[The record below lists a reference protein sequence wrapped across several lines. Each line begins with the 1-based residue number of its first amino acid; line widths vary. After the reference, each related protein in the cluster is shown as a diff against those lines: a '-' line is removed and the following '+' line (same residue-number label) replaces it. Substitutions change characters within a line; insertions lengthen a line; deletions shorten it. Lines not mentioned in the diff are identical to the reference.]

1 MIISLLCI
9 SIVLLIL
16 FAFWERWGAKEPI
29 IPRNTFS
36 NRSSIFIVIVGFLYG
51 GTFQSL
57 MTYVPLYLSLIR
69 REDSMATNL
78 ELLCLVLFACIA
90 NVSVGLVIVRTGKYT
105 WAIRLSLAILVLAC
119 GVLDLL
125 DTQSGRGTIVGL
137 MIVTGIGSGGI
148 INSEIVT
155 AQASVAIEQ
164 YVILDIFKRKCVS
177 NARNFVCLVC
187 LPSSH

>member
-1 MIISLLCI
+1 
-9 SIVLLIL
+9 
-16 FAFWERWGAKEPI
+16 
-29 IPRNTFS
+29 
-36 NRSSIFIVIVGFLYG
+36 
-51 GTFQSL
+51 
-57 MTYVPLYLSLIR
+57 
-69 REDSMATNL
+69 MATNL